1 MVIETVTPQAV
12 SLRISRA
19 ELDGRRTMTQQE
31 AREAVLRALTDSGQP
46 PWLRMEI
53 SLFPAEE
60 ELLLIARPVSPCPC
74 RFRFQ
79 CFNDL
84 TAALAYLPTETDS
97 DVVYIEGGYELLLYL
112 AESALPNALYEFGE
126 PLPCTPELAAHLT
139 EQGELIARENAVSLL
154 QKYFC

>member
-19 ELDGRRTMTQQE
+19 ELDGRRTMTQNE

-53 SLFPAEE
+53 SLFPGED

-74 RFRFQ
+74 RFRFRS
-79 CFNDL
+79 FSDL
-84 TAALAYLPTETDS
+84 AAAVAYLPKETDA
-97 DVVYIEGGYELLLYL
+97 DLVYMDGGYELLLYL
-112 AESALPNALYEFGE
+112 AESVLPNALYEFGE
-126 PLPCTPELAAHLT
+126 PHPCTPELAAHLT
-139 EQGELIARENAVSLL
+139 EQGELILTENAVSVL
-154 QKYFC
+154 QRYFC

>member
-79 CFNDL
+79 RFSDL
-84 TAALAYLPTETDS
+84 AAALVYLPAETDS
-97 DVVYIEGGYELLLYL
+97 DVVYIEDGYELLLYL

-126 PLPCTPELAAHLT
+126 PLDCTPELAAHLS
-139 EQGELIARENAVSLL
+139 EQGDLIARENAVSLL
-154 QKYFC
+154 QRYFC

>member
-19 ELDGRRTMTQQE
+19 ELDGRRTMTRQE
-31 AREAVLRALTDSGQP
+31 AREAVSRALKESGQP

-79 CFNDL
+79 QFGDL
-84 TAALAYLPTETDS
+84 AAAVAYLSPETDS
-97 DVVYIEGGYELLLYL
+97 DVVYIENGYELLLYL

-126 PLPCTPELAAHLT
+126 PLPCTPELAAHLS
-139 EQGELIARENAVSLL
+139 EQGDLIARENAVGLL
-154 QKYFC
+154 QRYFC